1 MATVRD
7 LMATDPSTVEPEETL
22 RSAADLLTDAGV
34 SGAPVVSGG
43 KVVGVVSLIDI
54 LDFDAHDVST
64 PTHRPDLDDPTTD
77 EPIEDPGSSEEQD
90 PPSRFFVD
98 MWEDAGADTLTR
110 FETVGPEWSPL
121 DEHTVSEVMSPLV
134 YSVRPDMSLKEAAAL
149 MEAKR
154 VHRLLVME
162 SEALVGILTAWDIV
176 RAVAHDQVG
185 DARSGRAA

>member
-1 MATVRD
+1 
-7 LMATDPSTVEPEETL
+7 
-22 RSAADLLTDAGV
+22 
-34 SGAPVVSGG
+34 
-43 KVVGVVSLIDI
+43 
-54 LDFDAHDVST
+54 
-64 PTHRPDLDDPTTD
+64 
-77 EPIEDPGSSEEQD
+77 
-90 PPSRFFVD
+90 